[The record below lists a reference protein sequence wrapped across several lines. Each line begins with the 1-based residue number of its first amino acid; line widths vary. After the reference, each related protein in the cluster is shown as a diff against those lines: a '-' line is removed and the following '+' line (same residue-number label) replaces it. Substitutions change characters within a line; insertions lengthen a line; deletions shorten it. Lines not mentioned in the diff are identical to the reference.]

1 MTFEADPTGYG
12 DLHIFRPSPWQRD
25 FEKRRIS
32 MRKLVI
38 NIPWLAER
46 AFPSVPNYTG
56 FLLLNEAMFRT
67 DRNRLTNLDTNVSV
81 YLGVCELLSSSS
93 EDIGHPQILSLVFA
107 VLSQAF
113 PCHHDR
119 HRRLGNKVVTE
130 RAKQHTATVSQSM
143 RSHSR
148 SR

>member
-1 MTFEADPTGYG
+1 M
-12 DLHIFRPSPWQRD
+12 
-25 FEKRRIS
+25 
-32 MRKLVI
+32 
-38 NIPWLAER
+38 
-46 AFPSVPNYTG
+46 PNYTG
-56 FLLLNEAMFRT
+56 FLLLNEVMFRT

-93 EDIGHPQILSLVFA
+93 ENIGHPQILSLILA

-130 RAKQHTATVSQSM
+130 RAKQHTATVSQSVNALAFAFTVRAVTYPLRALRPLEPRM
-143 RSHSR
+143 TRVGSSM
-148 SR
+148 SIWL